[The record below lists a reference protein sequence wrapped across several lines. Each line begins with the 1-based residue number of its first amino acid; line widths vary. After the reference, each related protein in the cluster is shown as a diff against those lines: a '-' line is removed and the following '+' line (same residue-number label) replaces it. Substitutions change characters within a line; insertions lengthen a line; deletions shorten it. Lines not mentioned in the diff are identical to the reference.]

1 MKHERASE
9 RLPDLLGPRDDAPLL
24 AHVAGCHTCQ
34 RQLFLLERVDRML
47 RDARATNVGATRA
60 RLVNLRLA
68 SLLAAFGATAAV
80 VFVLILPRPPGE
92 HRFVLHTADGRA
104 LGRATVVHTDRS
116 NDRVA
121 IVARGMTRAGG
132 NQLLLWA
139 QSAEGAGPIPVGRFM
154 VNSRGDCRTAF
165 TLPTNHRWTRFWVT
179 SSTDPSVVVA
189 TT

>member
-1 MKHERASE
+1 MKHERAWE

-47 RDARATNVGATRA
+47 RDARATNVGAVNVTRMHF
-60 RLVNLRLA
+60 RLA
-68 SLLAAFGATAAV
+68 ALLAALAVAAAAAL
-80 VFVLILPRPPGE
+80 VLVLPRPSGE
-92 HRFVLHTADGRA
+92 HGFVLRTADGRA
-104 LGRATVVHTDRS
+104 LGRATVVRTDRS
-116 NDRVA
+116 NEQLSL
-121 IVARGMTRAGG
+121 VARGMTRAGG
-132 NQLLLWA
+132 SQLLLWA

-154 VNSRGDCRTAF
+154 VDSRGDCRTAF